1 MPKIKINDK
10 EYDSESLSDN
20 AKQQLSN
27 LIFVQNE
34 IKKLNSE
41 IAVYKTAENSY
52 SLALNKAIEDQ
63 PESSPSTIPLD

>member
-63 PESSPSTIPLD
+63 PEIKSSAIPLD

>member
-20 AKQQLSN
+20 AKQQLSS

-63 PESSPSTIPLD
+63 PEINSSATPQD

>member
-41 IAVYKTAENSY
+41 IAVYKTAKNSY

-63 PESSPSTIPLD
+63 PESNSSAIPQD